1 MDATTEAM
9 TLDEYA
15 ALRQGDERHFREL
28 VRGVVVREPRPGETH
43 GRVQV
48 RMAYHLEGWAR
59 GHGGARV
66 TSESG
71 YILGDD
77 PATVRGPDLAVV
89 IDPPRSAREPGGWT
103 RGAPDLAVE
112 VLSPS
117 DTSTAIQGKMLDYLG
132 AGASRVWIVDPA
144 ARTVTVYRADG
155 SATVLRSQD
164 LLSGEDVLE
173 GFALP
178 LEELFGNLG

>member
-1 MDATTEAM
+1 
-9 TLDEYA
+9 
-15 ALRQGDERHFREL
+15 
-28 VRGVVVREPRPGETH
+28 
-43 GRVQV
+43 
-48 RMAYHLEGWAR
+48 
-59 GHGGARV
+59 
-66 TSESG
+66 
-71 YILGDD
+71 
-77 PATVRGPDLAVV
+77 
-89 IDPPRSAREPGGWT
+89 
-103 RGAPDLAVE
+103 LAVE